1 MKGMTITYEVGN
13 SLYLNI
19 TNRCSNRCDFCIRQN
34 GDGAYGSNSLWL
46 EREPTEE
53 EILAAVDA
61 RDVKKYDEVIFCGYG
76 EPTERLD
83 TLVHVAKALK
93 AKYGCKIRVNTNGQS
108 DLIHGRDTSSLFAGA
123 VDTLS
128 ISLNA
133 PNAAEYQ
140 RVCHSPASVRMPT
153 ARFWTS
159 HHMSSTMFRMSCC
172 RLWMQRSHRTRSGS
186 ARRLQSRRA
195 FRSVCGS
202 ISEKMH
208 ECAADGGCL

>member
-1 MKGMTITYEVGN
+1 M
-13 SLYLNI
+13 
-19 TNRCSNRCDFCIRQN
+19 
-34 GDGAYGSNSLWL
+34 
-46 EREPTEE
+46 
-53 EILAAVDA
+53 
-61 RDVKKYDEVIFCGYG
+61 KKYDEVIFCGYG

-140 RVCHSPASVRMPT
+140 RVCHSRFGEDAYGAILEFASHVKHYVPHVVLSVVDAALTPDEIRQCETIAEQAGVPLRVRQYIGKD
-153 ARFWTS
+153 A
-159 HHMSSTMFRMSCC
+159 
-172 RLWMQRSHRTRSGS
+172 
-186 ARRLQSRRA
+186 
-195 FRSVCGS
+195 
-202 ISEKMH
+202 
-208 ECAADGGCL
+208 

>member
-19 TNRCSNRCDFCIRQN
+19 TNRCSNHCDFCIRNN

-61 RDVKKYDEVIFCGYG
+61 RDVAKYDEVIFCGYG

-83 TLVHVAKALK
+83 TLLSVAKKLK

-108 DLIHGRDTSSLFAGA
+108 DLICGRDTSSLFAGA

-140 RVCHSPASVRMPT
+140 RVCHSCYGEDAYAAILEFASHVKHYVPHVVLSVVDAALTEDEILQCEVIAEKAGVPLRVR
-153 ARFWTS
+153 AYI
-159 HHMSSTMFRMSCC
+159 
-172 RLWMQRSHRTRSGS
+172 GK
-186 ARRLQSRRA
+186 
-195 FRSVCGS
+195 
-202 ISEKMH
+202 E
-208 ECAADGGCL
+208 E

>member
-1 MKGMTITYEVGN
+1 MKGMTITYEIGN

-19 TNRCSNRCDFCIRQN
+19 TNRCSNRCEFCIRQN

-53 EILAAVDA
+53 EILAAVEA
-61 RDVKKYDEVIFCGYG
+61 RDVTKYDEVIFCGYG

-83 TLVHVAKALK
+83 TLLHVAKALK

-108 DLIHGRDTSSLFAGA
+108 DLICGRDTSSLFAGV

-140 RVCHSPASVRMPT
+140 RVCHSRYGEEAYAAILAFASHVRHYVPHVVLSVVDT
-153 ARFWTS
+153 ALTEDEI
-159 HHMSSTMFRMSCC
+159 
-172 RLWMQRSHRTRSGS
+172 
-186 ARRLQSRRA
+186 LQCKAIAEKAGVPLRVRA
-195 FRSVCGS
+195 YIGK
-202 ISEKMH
+202 EQ
-208 ECAADGGCL
+208 